1 MPDRPGK
8 SPDKK
13 TPAGKTPTSNSPGS
27 KTSAKR
33 EERRRPTGMRAIAAP
48 ISTIGRPV
56 LKRRGL
62 AGARIVSEWP
72 EIVGATLAACSC
84 PERLSQPRNGG
95 PGVLKIR
102 VDGPLAIELQHL
114 EPVVIERINGYFG
127 YRAVER
133 LSMVRGPLPPRREP
147 APSEPRT
154 PDPAALQQ
162 AADRTAGIEDEA
174 LREALTSLG
183 GHVLSRGRG
192 TTPR

>member
-8 SPDKK
+8 TPEQKNAGKK
-13 TPAGKTPTSNSPGS
+13 TPAG
-27 KTSAKR
+27 R
-33 EERRRPTGMRAIAAP
+33 DQRRGPTGMRSIAAP
-48 ISTIGRPV
+48 LSAVGRPV

-62 AGARIVSEWP
+62 AGGRIVAEWP
-72 EIVGATLAACSC
+72 EIVGASLAACSC
-84 PERLSQPRNGG
+84 PERLSQPRDGG

-133 LSMVRGPLPPRREP
+133 LSMVRGPLPPRRDDVP
-147 APSEPRT
+147 AAPPAA
-154 PDPAALQQ
+154 DAAALQK

-192 TTPR
+192 SAPR

>member
-8 SPDKK
+8 TSEKKSPGKK
-13 TPAGKTPTSNSPGS
+13 TPAG
-27 KTSAKR
+27 R
-33 EERRRPTGMRAIAAP
+33 HERRGPTGMRSIAAP
-48 ISTIGRPV
+48 LSAVGRPV

-62 AGARIVSEWP
+62 AGGRIVAEWP

-84 PERLSQPRNGG
+84 PERLSQPRDGG

-133 LSMVRGPLPPRREP
+133 LSMVRGPLPPRRDD
-147 APSEPRT
+147 A
-154 PDPAALQQ
+154 PAAPPAADTAALKK

-192 TTPR
+192 SEPR

>member
-8 SPDKK
+8 TSDKK
-13 TPAGKTPTSNSPGS
+13 RRDDKAPAN
-27 KTSAKR
+27 R
-33 EERRRPTGMRAIAAP
+33 DERRRPTGMRAIAAP
-48 ISTIGRPV
+48 LSAVGRPV

-62 AGARIVSEWP
+62 AGGRIVAEWP
-72 EIVGATLAACSC
+72 EIVGATLAGCSC
-84 PERLSQPRNGG
+84 PERLSQPRDGG

-133 LSMVRGPLPPRREP
+133 LSMVRGPLPPRRNEAPATPP
-147 APSEPRT
+147 AP
-154 PDPAALQQ
+154 DAAALQQ

-192 TTPR
+192 SAPR